1 MPSTFFGLNIAYTGL
16 TAANAG
22 LNTTGNNISN
32 VNTEGYSR
40 QVVTQQAN
48 NALRTYTTYGCA
60 GSGVDTIGIER
71 QRDAFYDFKYWNNNA
86 QLGEFEELKY
96 YMKQIEDYFKDD
108 TTIKGFST
116 VFEEMYAAL
125 EELKK
130 NAGDST
136 TKEQFIG
143 YAGNLTYY
151 FNTMAANLERMQDDV
166 NLELKNQI
174 EQINSYASEIA
185 SLNKQINV
193 IEINGGRANELRD
206 RRDLIL
212 SLIHI

>member
-1 MPSTFFGLNIAYTGL
+1 
-16 TAANAG
+16 
-22 LNTTGNNISN
+22 
-32 VNTEGYSR
+32 
-40 QVVTQQAN
+40 
-48 NALRTYTTYGCA
+48 
-60 GSGVDTIGIER
+60 
-71 QRDAFYDFKYWNNNA
+71 
-86 QLGEFEELKY
+86 
-96 YMKQIEDYFKDD
+96 
-108 TTIKGFST
+108 
-116 VFEEMYAAL
+116 MYAAL

-206 RRDLIL
+206 RRDLIIDKL
-212 SLIHI
+212 SRIVDTKVEEQIIYDLNDPTRATGATRYIVKIAGGQVRRRMRFSGRAGIRNIRQLRQILRQ